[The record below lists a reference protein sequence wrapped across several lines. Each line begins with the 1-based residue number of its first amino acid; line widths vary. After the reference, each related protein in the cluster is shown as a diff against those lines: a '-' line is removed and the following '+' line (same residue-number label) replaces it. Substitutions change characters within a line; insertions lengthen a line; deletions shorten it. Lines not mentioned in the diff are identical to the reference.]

1 MNSVKPPSVSKT
13 AHNKLVTL
21 IAAAIMATLITIQL
35 QSVQMGVIAFI
46 VCFLLDLD
54 HLVDYLLYI
63 KKFNKRF
70 DFKEF
75 LSGTYFIE
83 WKKFIT
89 PGHSWELVLIFM
101 LMYAQYGYKIAIVLA
116 VSLTTHYVVD
126 YITNDVNRVAY
137 FFLYRM
143 QYGFAKT
150 SIKR

>member
-1 MNSVKPPSVSKT
+1 MKSIKPPSVSKT
-13 AHNKLVTL
+13 AHNKLITF
-21 IAAAIMATLITIQL
+21 IAALVMATLVTIQL
-35 QSVQMGVIAFI
+35 QSVQMGIIALF
-46 VCFLLDLD
+46 VCVLLDLD
-54 HLVDYLLYI
+54 HLVDYFLYL
-63 KKFNKRF
+63 KRDRKRF
-70 DFKEF
+70 NLNEF

-101 LMYAQYGYKIAIVLA
+101 LMYAQYGYKLAIVLA
-116 VSLTTHYVVD
+116 VSLTTHYVID